1 MDAGDSVVSISTVV
15 FSFDGCVTLV
25 SKMDAI
31 LLTAES
37 AESSA
42 PHPVRISVASI
53 IKTNLLFMV
62 FYHLLRFHTMIIP
75 QYLPD
80 TKKD

>member
-15 FSFDGCVTLV
+15 FSFDGCVALV

-37 AESSA
+37 SA
-42 PHPVRISVASI
+42 SHPVRISVASI

-62 FYHLLRFHTMIIP
+62 FYHLLRFLTVIIL